1 MKKCA
6 WYLVTACFCFGVIAE
21 NGGVATGST
30 VSANEIN
37 KQYSDQIVSNRFD
50 VAAKKI
56 AGIGFEKNDYSEF
69 QKYSEFIDE
78 SWNKLYRESLGH
90 IPSWTEKRL
99 KNFTKQYDTLFYP
112 FGGPDISYAISFF
125 PDAKRYILVGL
136 EPLGDFDQIESNLTD
151 PRYYHSVQNAFST
164 YLRMGYFITSQMLHQ
179 LSDPTI
185 KGGLNLI
192 LLALK
197 KLEFNILEI
206 RNCSIDANGDIS
218 NTAASENIS
227 CVKIVCEKNSK
238 KKEIYYVRTNLGN
251 ENSKLNNLIKFVHK
265 FQFSTFIKSS
275 SYALHDRNFTNIR
288 SFILNDTR
296 CILQD
301 DTGVPFNFFRQN
313 WDIQI
318 FGTYEKPTL
327 PIFRSYKQN
336 SLSEYYSNNNAEP
349 IPFPIGYGYAK
360 RTPNLV
366 FAVSLKKKVEEQL
379 SELRRQLKKKKCNCS
394 NS

>member
-1 MKKCA
+1 MKKCT
-6 WYLVTACFCFGVIAE
+6 WCLVATSLCFGAIAE
-21 NGGVATGST
+21 NGDVATEST

-37 KQYSDQIVSNRFD
+37 KKYSNQTISNRFD

-56 AGIGFEKNDYSEF
+56 AGIGFEKSDNYEF

-90 IPSWTEKRL
+90 IPSWTEKYL
-99 KNFTKQYDTLFYP
+99 KSFIKQYDTLFYP
-112 FGGPDISYAISFF
+112 FGGPDISYAINFF

-136 EPLGDFDQIESNLTD
+136 EPLGDFDQIEKNLTD
-151 PRYYHSVQNAFST
+151 PRYYHSIQTAFST
-164 YLRMGYFITSQMLHQ
+164 YLKMGYFITSQMLYQ
-179 LSDPTI
+179 LSVPTA

-197 KLEFNILEI
+197 KLEFNVLEI
-206 RNCSIDANGDIS
+206 NNCSIDANGDIT

-251 ENSKLNNLIKFVHK
+251 ENNKLNNLIKFVHK
-265 FQFSTFIKSS
+265 FKFSTFIKSS
-275 SYALHDRNFTNIR
+275 SYALHDRNFTNVR

-313 WDIQI
+313 WDIHI

-327 PIFRSYKQN
+327 TIFRSYKQN
-336 SLSEYYSNNNAEP
+336 SLSDYYLNNNAEP

>member
-6 WYLVTACFCFGVIAE
+6 WCLVAAYFCFGAIAE
-21 NGGVATGST
+21 DRDVTIERTIS
-30 VSANEIN
+30 VNETN
-37 KQYSDQIVSNRFD
+37 KQHSNQIANNRFD
-50 VAAKKI
+50 IAAKKI
-56 AGIGFEKNDYSEF
+56 AGIDFEKSDNSVF
-69 QKYSEFIDE
+69 QKYSKFIGD
-78 SWNKLYRESLGH
+78 SWDKLYQESLGH
-90 IPSWTEKRL
+90 VPSWTEKHL

-125 PDAKRYILVGL
+125 PNAKRYILVGL
-136 EPLGDFDQIESNLTD
+136 EPLGDFDQIENNLTD
-151 PRYYHSVQNAFST
+151 PKYYHSIQNAFST
-164 YLRMGYFITSQMLHQ
+164 YLRMGYFITSQMLYQ
-179 LSDPTI
+179 LSDPTA

-197 KLEFNILEI
+197 KLRFNILEVN
-206 RNCSIDANGDIS
+206 NCSIDANGNIS
-218 NTAASENIS
+218 NTAISENIN
-227 CVKIVCEKNSK
+227 CVKVVCEKNSE

-265 FQFSTFIKSS
+265 FKFSTFIKSS

-313 WDIQI
+313 WDIHI

-336 SLSEYYSNNNAEP
+336 SLSDYYLNNNAEP

-366 FAVSLKKKVEEQL
+366 FAISLKKKVEEQL